1 VGDGAS
7 YLCIRIW
14 SSTLGCRAISNDEK
28 PNGSGLHDDQ
38 STSSTTSATPNGER
52 GASHTPSERKVDA
65 HLFSAPTPA
74 FLAQVRTAELLREAI
89 LRHVRYTLVRP
100 LSELKPVDYLKPVSL
115 AIRDRIVDR
124 MLETESRFRHKD
136 AKRLYY
142 LSMEFL
148 MGRSLGDNLSNLR
161 IEELCGEVLA
171 GFGVSL
177 DEVLDSESD
186 AGLGNGGL
194 GRLAACFLESL
205 ATLGMPGY
213 GYGIDYEYG
222 LFKQEIV
229 GGFQREKPDR
239 WKANGTPF
247 QIEHP
252 EEAISIPLYG
262 RLDSQTDA
270 NGKLKQT
277 WINYKVVVGSPTD
290 MPIVGY
296 LGQTVNWL
304 RLFTARASEDFDI
317 DIFNRGDYIHA
328 VEQKINSENISR
340 VLYPA
345 DSAMAGKELR
355 LVQEYF
361 LVACA
366 IGDIMRRFLQQ
377 HSDFELLPA
386 KAAIQ
391 MNDTHPSLAVAELM
405 RVLIDH
411 HGVPF
416 DKAWDITRNT
426 LAYTNHTLLP
436 EALEKWSVPLME
448 KVLPRH
454 VQIIFTINE
463 RFLHSITDLP
473 FVDGEKLRKM
483 SIIEEGYEKHV
494 RMANLCI
501 VGSHSVNG
509 VSALHSNLVTKSL
522 VPEFAELWPEKFNNK
537 TNGVAPRRWLM
548 KANPGLTDLI
558 SQALDEQKWITDLS
572 RLRDL
577 EPFADKSDFRAAF
590 KQVKQQNKLKLA
602 KAIEDQLDIVVNPDS
617 IFDVQIKRIHEYK
630 RQLLAVMHVIH
641 DYLQIVDHNVV
652 PTSARTYIFAG
663 KAAPGYWAAKQ
674 IIKLIHNVADVVN
687 HDERVKD
694 LTKVAFL
701 PDYRVSLATL
711 IIPGADLSE
720 QISTAG
726 MEASGT
732 GNMKLAMNGALT
744 IGTWDGANIEI
755 AEEVG
760 LDNIYIFGLRAE
772 EILEMQQKGTYNP
785 RERYDSDPIVKE
797 VMDALASDRF
807 CPNEHGLFRW
817 IFDELV
823 HRGDRYYHIAD
834 FPSYVEVQNQIS
846 TEYQNDDIWCR
857 KAVLNVARIGKFS
870 SDRTVM
876 EYARDI
882 WHIGPYE
889 KSTPSAKATAK
900 AHNGIST
907 AQPVLNGEAIP
918 VAELKQ
924 EPEPN
929 TVHE

>member
-1 VGDGAS
+1 MEQ
-7 YLCIRIW
+7 
-14 SSTLGCRAISNDEK
+14 STLGCRAISNEDK
-28 PNGSGLHDDQ
+28 PNRSGSSDEL
-38 STSSTTSATPNGER
+38 STSSATSAQPDNEQR
-52 GASHTPSERKVDA
+52 GASPEHSGRKPEAHT
-65 HLFSAPTPA
+65 FSAPPPA
-74 FLAQVRTAELLREAI
+74 FLAQVRTAEMLREAI

-124 MLETESRFRHKD
+124 MLETEARFRHKD

-161 IEELCGEVLA
+161 IEELCREVLA

-252 EEAISIPLYG
+252 EEAVSIPLYG
-262 RLDSQTDA
+262 RLDSQRDA
-270 NGKLKQT
+270 DGKLKQT
-277 WINYKVVVGSPTD
+277 WTNYKVVVGSPTD

-317 DIFNRGDYIHA
+317 EIFNRGDYIHA
-328 VEQKINSENISR
+328 VEQKIASENISR
-340 VLYPA
+340 VLYPS

-355 LVQEYF
+355 LLQEYF

-366 IGDIMRRFLQQ
+366 IGDIMRRFRQQ
-377 HSDFELLPA
+377 HDDLELLPV

-391 MNDTHPSLAVAELM
+391 MNDTHPSLAIVELM
-405 RVLIDH
+405 RVLLDH
-411 HGVPF
+411 YGLPF
-416 DKAWDITRNT
+416 DKAWGITCKT

-454 VQIIFTINE
+454 VQLIFSINE
-463 RFLHSITDLP
+463 RFLRDITHLP
-473 FVDGEKLRKM
+473 FMDDEKLRKM
-483 SIIEEGYEKHV
+483 SIVEEGYEKHV

-509 VSALHSNLVTKSL
+509 VSELHSRLLVNSL

-558 SQALDEQKWITDLS
+558 SQALDEQKWITDLR

-577 EPFADKSDFRAAF
+577 EPWADKGDFRAEF
-590 KQVKQQNKLKLA
+590 KEVKRQNKLKLA
-602 KAIEDQLDIVVNPDS
+602 AAIEDQLGVVVNPDS

-641 DYLQIVDHNVV
+641 HYLQIVDHGEM
-652 PTSARTYIFAG
+652 PASARTYVFAG

-687 HDERVKD
+687 NDERVKD
-694 LTKVAFL
+694 AIKVTFL

-760 LDNIYIFGLRAE
+760 LDNIFIFGLRAE

-785 RERYDSDPIVKE
+785 RERYDNDPVVKE

-834 FPSYVEVQNQIS
+834 FPSYVEIQKQIAR
-846 TEYQNDDIWCR
+846 EYQKDEIWCR
-857 KAVLNVARIGKFS
+857 KSILNVARIGKFS
-870 SDRTVM
+870 SDRTVL
-876 EYARDI
+876 EYSRDI

-889 KSTPSAKATAK
+889 KSSPGGKLVSKPHTAVSP
-900 AHNGIST
+900 AP
-907 AQPVLNGEAIP
+907 PVLNGEAIP
-918 VAELKQ
+918 VAELKPED
-924 EPEPN
+924 EPKPAPK
-929 TVHE
+929 